1 MRLVMAGF
9 VGWVRRHLI
18 WSLLAAILTAILI
31 IVLVMYLVVGKA
43 DFSITGP
50 M

>member
-1 MRLVMAGF
+1 MAGF
-9 VGWVRRHLI
+9 VGWVRRHLV

-31 IVLVMYLVVGKA
+31 AVLVMYLVVGRA
-43 DFSITGP
+43 DYTITGP